1 MKEVRSGN
9 IWCNQLKNIGIKII
23 SFDALCTLGWWCFET
38 CRNGWL
44 MNRDKKSKDQIEGIS
59 EGIGSPT
66 SNQVPLSLII
76 FSPRLTSSSRLFP
89 FWFTNEQMVVN
100 LEVSKWSDH
109 NQRICYSEKDVRH
122 LVRRCIIWQ
131 SVICLC

>member
-38 CRNGWL
+38 CRDGWL
-44 MNRDKKSKDQIEGIS
+44 MNRDKKIQRSDRGNIRR
-59 EGIGSPT
+59 
-66 SNQVPLSLII
+66 N
-76 FSPRLTSSSRLFP
+76 RLTHLQSSSSVTDNLQPKIHVFFTFFP
-89 FWFTNEQMVVN
+89 FWFTNQQMVVN

-109 NQRICYSEKDVRH
+109 NQRICYSEKDVKH